1 MIAFLEL
8 TIGGFVLLTVLYF
21 VVSVRAR
28 ALRRGRLHAEWK
40 EERRV
45 GDRESFVEQ
54 GLRDYDGSLRRK
66 LILGVYVIPVAVV
79 AAIIYIVNFY

>member
-8 TIGGFVLLTVLYF
+8 TIGAFVLLTVLYIG
-21 VVSVRAR
+21 VSVRVR
-28 ALRRGRLHAEWK
+28 TLRRARLEAEWA
-40 EERRV
+40 EDGRI

-54 GLRDYDGSLRRK
+54 GLRVYDGSLRRK
-66 LILGVYVIPVAVV
+66 LILGIYVIPVAVV